1 MSDLSLY
8 IHETPLIDT
17 HEHLR
22 FEEDWVAHGPDVLQ
36 DLFENYVPADLVV
49 AGASQEAVNALLDPA
64 KGDVA
69 ARFEPVRNAWEAVKH
84 TGYGEAVRILA
95 EDVYGMAEITI
106 DGLVA
111 AQAENDRLR
120 SPGQRLALL
129 RDRAGLDHVQIDNFV
144 WACEPDVSGPE
155 FFLYDLSW
163 MGFCNGEVPVE
174 KIAEETGITVDSL
187 GSLREAMVAI
197 FAKYG
202 PHAIAVK
209 AQHAYSRTLRW
220 VERSD
225 DEAARALDIILRD
238 PGNVPEEAA
247 LCLGDWGWARG
258 VELSIEH
265 NLPFKIHT
273 GYYAGHSR
281 MPVDRIKSGN
291 LCGLLARYLDA
302 RFVLMHIAYP
312 YSHELIALAKHYP
325 NVWVDLCW
333 AWSIDPYS
341 SCDFVRR
348 FIHTVPINKLFA
360 FGGDTGW
367 PTSAYAYAEQARKWL
382 SRALES
388 EVSDGLLTEKQAM
401 DVALRLMQTN
411 QRDCFDIEG
420 TRGEIARSMAQA
432 GG

>member
-1 MSDLSLY
+1 MSDLSRY
-8 IHETPLIDT
+8 IHETRLIDT

-22 FEEDWVAHGPDVLQ
+22 FEEDWVDDGPDVLQ
-36 DLFENYVPADLVV
+36 DLFGNYVPADLVV
-49 AGASQEAVNALLDPA
+49 AGASQEDVDALLDRG

-69 ARFEPVRNAWEAVKH
+69 DRFERVRKPWEAVQH

-95 EDVYGMAEITI
+95 NDVYGMPEITA
-106 DGLVA
+106 DGLA
-111 AQAENDRLR
+111 TAQAENERLR
-120 SPGQRLALL
+120 APGQRLSLL
-129 RDRAGLDHVQIDNFV
+129 RDRAGLDHVQTDNFV
-144 WACEPDVSGPE
+144 WACEPDVSGPD
-155 FFLYDLSW
+155 FFLYDISW
-163 MGFCNGEVPVE
+163 VGFCNAEVPVE
-174 KIAEETGITVDSL
+174 EIERETGIAVGSL
-187 GSLREAMVAI
+187 ASLREAMAAI
-197 FAKYG
+197 FAKYA

-220 VERSD
+220 EERSD
-225 DEAARALDIILRD
+225 ADAAAALEIVLRD
-238 PGNVPEEAA
+238 PADVPAAAA

-312 YSHELIALAKHYP
+312 YSHELIAIAKHYP

-333 AWSIDPYS
+333 AWSIDPFS

-348 FIHTVPINKLFA
+348 FIHAVPINKLFA

-367 PTSAYAYAEQARKWL
+367 PTSAYAYAVQARRWL
-382 SRALES
+382 ARALEG
-388 EVSDGLLTEKQAM
+388 EVNDGLLTEKQAM

-411 QRDCFDIEG
+411 QRDCFDIAG
-420 TRGEIARSMAQA
+420 TRGNIERTLAAQPA
-432 GG
+432 